1 MKLKVF
7 MWLSCQDRIQSGEAL
22 KNMNWKGD
30 ANCAVHGKLENVDHI
45 LFECVLAKFV
55 WTYLNRLWG
64 GKGA

>member
-1 MKLKVF
+1 
-7 MWLSCQDRIQSGEAL
+7 
-22 KNMNWKGD
+22 MNWKGD
-30 ANCAVHGKLENVDHI
+30 ANWAVHGKLENVDHI